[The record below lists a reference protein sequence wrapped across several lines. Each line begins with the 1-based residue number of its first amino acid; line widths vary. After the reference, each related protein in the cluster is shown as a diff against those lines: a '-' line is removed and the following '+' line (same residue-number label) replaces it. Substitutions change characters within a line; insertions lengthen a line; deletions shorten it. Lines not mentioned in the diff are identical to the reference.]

1 MHVTINKI
9 LTNTRLPVSNL
20 WHTSKN
26 SLKIKNL
33 LHLTTVNQLF
43 FHAVKFCIYLYSI
56 YSLKLI
62 QIAKKTCKK
71 NEGTW
76 WQMFRKHL
84 DRQFV
89 STNYVNFWPR
99 LSARHRNLL
108 RIKVGT
114 DRGPRLRMAFFFF
127 IEDGS
132 LGCLKHNILKEY
144 DIHNIFVKCPY
155 FVHFQI

>member
-26 SLKIKNL
+26 SLKIQNL

-62 QIAKKTCKK
+62 QIAKKTGKK
-71 NEGTW
+71 NEGT
-76 WQMFRKHL
+76 
-84 DRQFV
+84 
-89 STNYVNFWPR
+89 
-99 LSARHRNLL
+99 
-108 RIKVGT
+108 
-114 DRGPRLRMAFFFF
+114 
-127 IEDGS
+127 
-132 LGCLKHNILKEY
+132 
-144 DIHNIFVKCPY
+144 
-155 FVHFQI
+155 